1 MRTNMV
7 FPMLKKLVFV
17 TLNGVI
23 VEVPKRILQTFKEIF
38 MDQCY
43 LAGGYMSYRCQEDQ
57 NEIIGNNNN
66 EK

>member
-1 MRTNMV
+1 M
-7 FPMLKKLVFV
+7 
-17 TLNGVI
+17 I

-38 MDQCY
+38 MDECY
-43 LAGGYMSYRCQEDQ
+43 LAGWYMSYRYQEDQ